1 MTLFT
6 IRNFFFIFVLDASV
20 FLSIFWIK
28 VLCFLLFCCHVIMHA
43 KLFIPLIRVFAILYK
58 NNTTIHW
65 IKTLETVSRLR
76 IFLQQFWS
84 ISDVTWALISKYY
97 EYIKIIFSDKES
109 MFGYL
114 NLIRFLK
121 NKLLHH
127 GTNIHLMHH
136 LFLEWWLIFDDI
148 N

>member
-1 MTLFT
+1 MTLYICSIAINRISNCARLTSWHCSQYATFS
-6 IRNFFFIFVLDASV
+6 IFVLDASV

-84 ISDVTWALISKYY
+84 ISDVTWALIGKYY
-97 EYIKIIFSDKES
+97 ECIKIIFSDKEYI
-109 MFGYL
+109 FGYL
-114 NLIRFLK
+114 NLYI
-121 NKLLHH
+121 
-127 GTNIHLMHH
+127 
-136 LFLEWWLIFDDI
+136 
-148 N
+148 